1 MYASQVPKLNI
12 LTNAVTSEI
21 LFELYQPP
29 SVTYGID
36 SLFEFNTQ
44 QKKDG
49 LAINMGNTSTTLIPV
64 LNGRGDLSRAKR
76 YVIIRGKRK
85 C

>member
-1 MYASQVPKLNI
+1 MYVSQVPKLNI

-36 SLFEFNTQ
+36 SLFAFNTQ

-85 C
+85 S